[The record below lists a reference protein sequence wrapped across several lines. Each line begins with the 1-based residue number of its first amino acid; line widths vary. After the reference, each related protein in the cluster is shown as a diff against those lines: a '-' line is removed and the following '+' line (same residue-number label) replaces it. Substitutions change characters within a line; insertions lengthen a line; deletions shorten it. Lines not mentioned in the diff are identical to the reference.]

1 MNARTYIHSLPDA
14 PLVLN
19 PNAFTLI
26 DYANNLGEYYTNKIT
41 LCAIADFTILA
52 YTYSEFFQESEEAN
66 AWVNSNSA
74 VLVIDKINVGSFQ
87 DNSITVPLSVYSN
100 SNFPVYVSVR
110 NINNGQDAASEIRFE
125 GNDIAKRLVVG
136 IQGSNFFNP
145 TWTIGEPGDSYLY
158 SRDSNLQIGTR
169 DSNDIIFYSN
179 GAFRGNERIVAKGDG
194 TGFVGINTR
203 EPKTSLTVA
212 GAISTNDIV
221 IDKNNNL
228 NFWKQIDTYVST
240 TSAVHNQVLN
250 FVNSNSSQILFKT
263 GGIIN
268 GPIITTKTSIPSF
281 LTNELVS
288 KRYVDAIAFSTTV
301 SGNFLP
307 GLYYTIT
314 QVDDLL
320 VNPYSVYAYVNYVS
334 SFNQESNSFTEQNS
348 SNLINVSNLVN
359 LVSSDWNSVYSY
371 VNISSSDEINQNNSY
386 LFVFSNSSNITQVSN
401 YINSNSASFN
411 ILNTVVSNTSSN
423 WNSVYSYTN
432 NISSLE
438 LQSRT
443 FVNNN
448 SANTLDLATTVNF
461 LSSRWQRGYT
471 YTRDYSALNNEVNS
485 YVTANSGYIGISLD
499 SYYESSPKWNSVYS
513 NVNSNSATYTIKTQ
527 NDNLYVGKETG
538 GTVNSG
544 IKVYG
549 DFYADTFGV
558 GNLEPATTLGTLIG
572 RVELF
577 NDNKI
582 SIGYLPVYDNIT

>member
-19 PNAFTLI
+19 PNAYTII
-26 DYANNLGEYYTNKIT
+26 DYANELGEYYTNKIT

-74 VLVIDKINVGSFQ
+74 VLNIDKINLGSFQ
-87 DNSITVPLSVYSN
+87 NGSISVPLSVYSN

-110 NINNGQDAASEIRFE
+110 NINTGQDATSEIRFE
-125 GNDIAKRLVVG
+125 NNDIVKNLVLG

-145 TWTIGEPGDSYLY
+145 TWTLGNPGDSYIY

-169 DSNDIIFYSN
+169 DPNDIIFYSN
-179 GAFRGNERIVAKGDG
+179 GAFRGNERIVVKGDG

-203 EPKTSLTVA
+203 NPKTSLTVA

-221 IDKNNNL
+221 IDERNNL

-240 TSAVHNQVLN
+240 TSTRNEQVLN

-263 GGIIN
+263 GGVVS
-268 GPIITTKTSIPSF
+268 GPLITTKTSIPAF

-288 KRYVDAIAFSTTV
+288 KRYVDAIAFATTV
-301 SGNFLP
+301 SGNFIP
-307 GLYYTIT
+307 ALYYTIT

-320 VNPYSVYAYVNYVS
+320 VNPYSVYAYVNYIS
-334 SFNQESNSFTEQNS
+334 SFNQEVNSFTEQNS

-359 LVSSDWNSVYSY
+359 LVSGDWNSVYSY
-371 VNISSSDEINQNNSY
+371 INTTSSNELNQTNSY
-386 LFVFSNSSNITQVSN
+386 LFVFSNSSNIVEVLN
-401 YINSNSASFN
+401 YVNSNSASFD
-411 ILNTVVSNTSSN
+411 ILNTVVNNASAN

-432 NISSLE
+432 SNSSFNLE
-438 LQSRT
+438 SRT
-443 FVNNN
+443 FVNKN
-448 SANTLDLATTVNF
+448 STNILDLTTTVNF
-461 LSSRWQRGYT
+461 LSSRWQGGYT
-471 YTRDYSALNNEVNS
+471 YARDYSAINNEINS
-485 YVTANSGYIGISLD
+485 HVSSTSGYVEVSLD
-499 SYYESSPKWNSVYS
+499 SYYEKSPKWDSVYS
-513 NVNSNSATYTIKTQ
+513 NVNSNSASYTTKPY
-527 NDNLYVGKETG
+527 NDALYLSKDDG
-538 GTVNSG
+538 GTVNANVK
-544 IKVYG
+544 IYG

-558 GNLEPATTLGTLIG
+558 GNLEPASTLGNLIG
-572 RVELF
+572 RIEIF
-577 NDNKI
+577 NDQKT